1 MCWDEETSR
10 AGGYCPAPHRPT
22 TGPSLSEQTLY
33 CVIHFLFL
41 PALQG
46 TQSAKEFFG
55 AAIRFLSQ
63 AHTAQADPSSDGLA
77 VAVSPAYV
85 SAWDDICELWF
96 LGMQAL
102 AGCIPLFPWLPDAA
116 LQARW
121 LEGLSQLLSHV
132 APASVDFE
140 LITAFQAVLV
150 ELARAS
156 EQCRHVILSHHGTE
170 WANLY
175 GMAALEQCLAEQGGA
190 SSTPGG
196 K

>member
-1 MCWDEETSR
+1 MCHS
-10 AGGYCPAPHRPT
+10 
-22 TGPSLSEQTLY
+22 
-33 CVIHFLFL
+33 FLFL
-41 PALQG
+41 PALQE

-63 AHTAQADPSSDGLA
+63 AHTAQADPSSDSLA
-77 VAVSPAYV
+77 VVVSPSYV
-85 SAWDDICELWF
+85 SAWGDIGELWF

-102 AGCIPLFPWLPDAA
+102 AGCIPLFPWLPHAA
-116 LQARW
+116 LQAQW
-121 LEGLSQLLSHV
+121 LEGISQLLSRV
-132 APASVDFE
+132 TPPSVDLE
-140 LITAFQAVLV
+140 LVTAFQAVLV

-156 EQCRHVILSHHGTE
+156 EQCRDVILSHHGTE

-190 SSTPGG
+190 SSTAGG

>member
-1 MCWDEETSR
+1 MC
-10 AGGYCPAPHRPT
+10 
-22 TGPSLSEQTLY
+22 EQILH
-33 CVIHFLFL
+33 CDINFLFL

-46 TQSAKEFFG
+46 TQPAKEFFG

-77 VAVSPAYV
+77 VAVSPGYV

-102 AGCIPLFPWLPDAA
+102 AGCIPLFPCLPHAA

-121 LEGLSQLLSHV
+121 LQGLSQLLSRV
-132 APASVDFE
+132 SPASVDLE
-140 LITAFQAVLV
+140 LVTSFQAVLV

-156 EQCRHVILSHHGTE
+156 EQCRDVILSHHGME

-175 GMAALEQCLAEQGGA
+175 GMAALEQCLAEQQGGA
-190 SSTPGG
+190 SSTLGG

>member
-1 MCWDEETSR
+1 MLGLHT
-10 AGGYCPAPHRPT
+10 APPQ
-22 TGPSLSEQTLY
+22 GSSLSEQTLH
-33 CVIHFLFL
+33 CDINFLFL

-46 TQSAKEFFG
+46 TRFAKKYFG

-63 AHTAQADPSSDGLA
+63 AHTAQADPSSNGLA
-77 VAVSPAYV
+77 LAVSPAYV
-85 SAWDDICELWF
+85 SAWDDISELWF

-102 AGCIPLFPWLPDAA
+102 AGCIPLFPWLPHAA
-116 LQARW
+116 LQAGW
-121 LEGLSQLLSHV
+121 LEGLSQLLSRV
-132 APASVDFE
+132 SPASVDLE
-140 LITAFQAVLV
+140 LVTAFQAVLV

-156 EQCRHVILSHHGTE
+156 EQCRDVILSHQGTE

-190 SSTPGG
+190 SSTLGG

>member
-1 MCWDEETSR
+1 MKRFLGQKDVVLLHT
-10 AGGYCPAPHRPT
+10 APPQ
-22 TGPSLSEQTLY
+22 GPPSSEQTLH
-33 CVIHFLFL
+33 CDINFLFL
-41 PALQG
+41 PALQR
-46 TQSAKEFFG
+46 TQPAKEFFG

-63 AHTAQADPSSDGLA
+63 AHTAQPDPSSDGLA
-77 VAVSPAYV
+77 VAVSPAYM

-102 AGCIPLFPWLPDAA
+102 AGCIPLFPWLPHAT
-116 LQARW
+116 LQAHW
-121 LEGLSQLLSHV
+121 LHELSQLLSRV
-132 APASVDFE
+132 SPASVDLE
-140 LITAFQAVLV
+140 LVTAFQAVLV

-156 EQCRHVILSHHGTE
+156 EQCRNVILSHHGTE

-190 SSTPGG
+190 SSTLGG